1 MRGLVSFHPADVA
14 FFDDVIA
21 PLVAG
26 RKINPEPY
34 LQEAIRLR
42 KTWWRARRWPRAL
55 TELVEAATPP
65 SADPT
70 ARLWDRIR
78 TNLEKIDF
86 RAPEL
91 ARKAM
96 QRLEADLHVDGRPFF
111 VAEGSAERVA
121 AAVEAFRTADG
132 EPAADR
138 LARDQ
143 ASRLDPSFVDQV
155 EPRDGED
162 LSADLQHRNDLLASL
177 KRLFDLG
184 RAAREG
190 GSWPAEEGQPSRPA
204 VQALAQELAWRAVW
218 LHSRVQPFWVGRDVD
233 GLETICRA
241 SGVPAPDCLVPAWR
255 LFAES
260 CDAFPEVKEGLHL
273 EIQGPRD
280 VGAFVAPGEVGALV
294 EFLTQHGTRILA
306 AAARAGE
313 GPAATVLLRKI
324 KECAVYAERRGLGY
338 LEAAGIVPPDLE
350 G

>member
-1 MRGLVSFHPADVA
+1 MRGLVSFHPVDPA
-14 FFDDVIA
+14 FFDDVVA

-26 RKINPEPY
+26 GKINPEAY

-42 KTWWRARRWPRAL
+42 KVWWRARRWPRAL
-55 TELVEAATPP
+55 TELVQTATPP
-65 SADPT
+65 SADPS

-78 TNLEKIDF
+78 TNLEKIDY

-96 QRLEADLHVDGRPFF
+96 QRVEADLHVEGRPFF

-121 AAVEAFRTADG
+121 AAVEAFRTADD

-138 LARDQ
+138 LAREQ
-143 ASRLDPSFVDQV
+143 ASRLDPAFADQV
-155 EPRDGED
+155 EPRDGDD
-162 LSADLQHRNDLLASL
+162 LSADLQHRNDLLAQL

-184 RAAREG
+184 RAARERG
-190 GSWPAEEGQPSRPA
+190 TWPAEDGGPPRPGPL
-204 VQALAQELAWRAVW
+204 ALAQELPWSAVW

-233 GLETICRA
+233 GLETMCRA

-255 LFAES
+255 LFAQA

-273 EIQGPRD
+273 ELQGPRD

-294 EFLTQHGTRILA
+294 EFLAQHGTRILA

-338 LEAAGIVPPDLE
+338 LEAAGIAPPDLE